1 MRNSD
6 ITIVGA
12 GPAGAVLA
20 AGCAAA
26 GMRVLLFDHRAPWE
40 KPCGGMLGPGAF
52 EEFDFF
58 TAYPHQVYF
67 STALRCTGPRS
78 NESIRPSE
86 RPFPVLSRRDLGE
99 YLIDRAVRCGARF
112 VSERIVRLDRGKTGW
127 SLSTGEST
135 YAASLVAGA
144 DGVRSMV
151 RASVATP
158 IPRPHRSLCCGY
170 TVEGARPEH
179 PLIRCEDLRGYL
191 WLFDRGTH
199 QSAGILSRMGDL
211 GVTALLARLDDF
223 LAREHPSAR
232 AVSRYAALIPS
243 VCDPAFFDL
252 PCAGDDWLLLGD
264 AAVHVDPLTGE
275 GIRYALAGARCAAG
289 SLIDDNPRSYD
300 ESWRAAFGGLLR
312 AKASH
317 LARMDALA
325 EAFGTEMYD
334 ALLYSHFAGDGA

>member
-6 ITIVGA
+6 IAIVGA

-52 EEFDFF
+52 EEFGFF
-58 TAYPHQVYF
+58 REYPHPIYF

-78 NESIRPSE
+78 NETIRPSE
-86 RPFPVLSRRDLGE
+86 RPFPVLSRHDLGE
-99 YLIDRAVRCGARF
+99 YLIDRAVRHGARF
-112 VSERIVRLDRGKTGW
+112 VSGRIVSLDRGKTGW
-127 SLSTGEST
+127 SLGTGEST
-135 YAASLVAGA
+135 YAARLVAGA
-144 DGVRSMV
+144 DGVQSMV
-151 RASVATP
+151 RTSVAAP

-170 TVEGARPEH
+170 TVQGARPEH

-191 WLFDRGTH
+191 WLFDRGTY
-199 QSAGILSRMGDL
+199 QSTGILSRMGDL
-211 GVTALLARLDDF
+211 GARSLFARLDDF

-252 PCAGDDWLLLGD
+252 PCAGDDWLLVGD
-264 AAVHVDPLTGE
+264 AAGHADPLTGE
-275 GIRYALAGARCAAG
+275 GIRYALAGAQCAAAC
-289 SLIDDNPRSYD
+289 LIGGKPRSYD
-300 ESWRAAFGGLLR
+300 ESWRAAFGDLLR
-312 AKASH
+312 TKASQ

-325 EAFGTEMYD
+325 AAFGGEMYG
-334 ALLYSHFAGDGA
+334 ALLYAHFAGEGA

>member
-12 GPAGAVLA
+12 GPGGAVLA
-20 AGCAAA
+20 AECAAA

-40 KPCGGMLGPGAF
+40 KPCGGMLSPGAF

-127 SLSTGEST
+127 SLSTGESAFT
-135 YAASLVAGA
+135 ARLVAGA
-144 DGVRSMV
+144 DGVLSMV
-151 RASVATP
+151 RARVAAP
-158 IPRPHRSLCCGY
+158 IPRRHRSLCCGY
-170 TVEGARPEH
+170 VLEGVHIEY
-179 PLIRCEDLRGYL
+179 PLIRCLELRGYL
-191 WLFDRGTH
+191 WLFQRSERVST
-199 QSAGILSRMGDL
+199 GILSRMGDL
-211 GVTALLARLDDF
+211 GARSLFARLNDF

-264 AAVHVDPLTGE
+264 AAAHVDPLTGE

-289 SLIDDNPRSYD
+289 GLIDDNPRSYD
-300 ESWRAAFGGLLR
+300 ESWRAAFGDLLR

-325 EAFGTEMYD
+325 EAFGTEMYG
-334 ALLYSHFAGDGA
+334 AMLYAHFAGDGA

>member
-1 MRNSD
+1 MQYID
-6 ITIVGA
+6 IAIVGA

-52 EEFDFF
+52 EEFGFSRE
-58 TAYPHQVYF
+58 YPRPVCF

-78 NESIRPSE
+78 NEAIRPSE

-112 VSERIVRLDRGKTGW
+112 VSGRIVRLDRGKTGW
-127 SLSTGEST
+127 SLGTGESAYT
-135 YAASLVAGA
+135 ARIVAGA

-151 RASVATP
+151 RARVAAP

-191 WLFDRGTH
+191 WLFDRGTR

-211 GVTALLARLDDF
+211 GVTALFTRLNDF

-243 VCDPAFFDL
+243 VRDPAFFDL
-252 PCAGDDWLLLGD
+252 PCAGDDWLLVGD
-264 AAVHVDPLTGE
+264 AAAHVDPLTGE
-275 GIRYALAGARCAAG
+275 GIRYALAGARCAAD
-289 SLIDDNPRSYD
+289 SLIDDTPRSYD

-312 AKASH
+312 AKASR

-325 EAFGTEMYD
+325 DAFGAEMYG
-334 ALLYSHFAGDGA
+334 AMLHAHFAGAGG

>member
-20 AGCAAA
+20 AECAAA
-26 GMRVLLFDHRAPWE
+26 GMQVLIFDHRAPWE

-58 TAYPHQVYF
+58 TAYPHPVCF
-67 STALRCTGPRS
+67 STTLRCTGPRS
-78 NESIRPSE
+78 NETIRPSE

-99 YLIDRAVRCGARF
+99 YLIDRAIRHGARF
-112 VSERIVRLDRGKTGW
+112 VSGRIVSLDRGKTGW

-135 YAASLVAGA
+135 YAARLVAGA

-151 RASVATP
+151 RASVAAP

-170 TVEGARPEH
+170 TFEGAQLEH

-199 QSAGILSRMGDL
+199 QSAGILARMGDL
-211 GVTALLARLDDF
+211 GARSLFARLNDF
-223 LAREHPSAR
+223 LAREHRSAR

-264 AAVHVDPLTGE
+264 AAAHVDPLTGE

-300 ESWRAAFGGLLR
+300 ESWRAAFGDLLR

-325 EAFGTEMYD
+325 EAFGTEMYG